1 MSRITKSVAAT
12 RKEDSEKK
20 DNPNTTIIGKKEIKY
35 EINSINNPEPKKEGG
50 SIHKK
55 KEGQNKQEK
64 LTENSKVIPR
74 NETHTTEEVNIS
86 IDIQM
91 IIESQKLGKAKKEKV
106 KKGVTKKKK
115 KSSKGKR
122 KENKANKANLT
133 KENDKKKEN
142 FLGKKKKKSDT
153 QSNIEDN
160 EKIISS
166 EEIKKANNPEG
177 PIQNNNESFILPK
190 ILQNISSNVNN
201 DSGVQKKNE
210 EISKEKDPPESQIN
224 KMGELIEQQ
233 GFEKVIQTLIKP
245 NLDEK
250 NTVDSPHKGPMDSS
264 SQEEFNS
271 KVKFCILYFYSQI
284 QEIKD
289 RISKMSPSLSP
300 KKNANSNKNESD
312 KSLMM
317 VDNNMILN
325 ENLFGTSLGEKN
337 DKNTNEFQ
345 IKNNDEKNKG
355 IKDKIGPYN
364 NKNKNGEIYK
374 YEAVKF
380 QSHRNVI
387 DFKCCDEKCKGKAI
401 NDLDQKEFVVSNFHG
416 INNEEHNYIKIEN
429 SDDDGMKIMRDNI
442 YTDLQIIKD
451 NGEIKYKTK

>member
-1 MSRITKSVAAT
+1 MSQTIYIQNLFNNNKNKMSCIAKSLAAT
-12 RKEDSEKK
+12 RKEDSEKE

-35 EINSINNPEPKKEGG
+35 EINSINIPEAKQEGG

-55 KEGQNKQEK
+55 KEGQNKQEI

-74 NETHTTEEVNIS
+74 SETHTTEEGNIR
-86 IDIQM
+86 INIQM
-91 IIESQKLGKAKKEKV
+91 IIESQKTGKAKKEKV
-106 KKGVTKKKK
+106 KKGVIKKKK
-115 KSSKGKR
+115 KCPQGKR
-122 KENKANKANLT
+122 KENKGNKENLT

-142 FLGKKKKKSDT
+142 FLGKKTKKSDT

-201 DSGVQKKNE
+201 DPGVQEKNE

-224 KMGELIEQQ
+224 KMGELLEQQ
-233 GFEKVIQTLIKP
+233 EFEKVIQTFIKSI
-245 NLDEK
+245 LDEK

-264 SQEEFNS
+264 NQEQLYS
-271 KVKFCILYFYSQI
+271 KIKFGILYLTSQI

-289 RISKMSPSLSP
+289 RISKMQPSPSP
-300 KKNANSNKNESD
+300 KKNVNSNKNEYD

-325 ENLFGTSLGEKN
+325 ENLFGTSLDEKN
-337 DKNTNEFQ
+337 DKNTNVFQ
-345 IKNNDEKNKG
+345 IKNNEEKNKG
-355 IKDKIGPYN
+355 IRDKIGPYY

-380 QSHRNVI
+380 QTHRNVI
-387 DFKCCDEKCKGKAI
+387 DFKCCDEKCKSKAI
-401 NDLDQKEFVVSNFHG
+401 NDLDQKEFVISNFHG
-416 INNEEHNYIKIEN
+416 IKYEEHNYIKN
-429 SDDDGMKIMRDNI
+429 
-442 YTDLQIIKD
+442 
-451 NGEIKYKTK
+451 

>member
-1 MSRITKSVAAT
+1 
-12 RKEDSEKK
+12 
-20 DNPNTTIIGKKEIKY
+20 
-35 EINSINNPEPKKEGG
+35 
-50 SIHKK
+50 
-55 KEGQNKQEK
+55 
-64 LTENSKVIPR
+64 
-74 NETHTTEEVNIS
+74 
-86 IDIQM
+86 
-91 IIESQKLGKAKKEKV
+91 
-106 KKGVTKKKK
+106 
-115 KSSKGKR
+115 
-122 KENKANKANLT
+122 
-133 KENDKKKEN
+133 
-142 FLGKKKKKSDT
+142 
-153 QSNIEDN
+153 
-160 EKIISS
+160 
-166 EEIKKANNPEG
+166 
-177 PIQNNNESFILPK
+177 
-190 ILQNISSNVNN
+190 
-201 DSGVQKKNE
+201 
-210 EISKEKDPPESQIN
+210 
-224 KMGELIEQQ
+224 MGELIEQQ

-325 ENLFGTSLGEKN
+325 ENLFGTSLDEKN

-374 YEAVKF
+374 YETVKF

-429 SDDDGMKIMRDNI
+429 SDDDGMKIM
-442 YTDLQIIKD
+442 
-451 NGEIKYKTK
+451 